1 MFDDDFVFHA
11 FFQQCIH
18 FCLPHISRKYI
29 LHWLKSETFCYLETT
44 SFLLGKPPRQVV
56 CFRIIRPHRMLMEL
70 QNILVNLTDLHAA
83 NPPSHNI
90 CFVQLQSCSLYGLR
104 HMTQEILMMASCQNC
119 NQQRYRTN
127 TVEKVT
133 FENDEATHI
142 IVSAVYLY
150 DLPGEEMQRRVIK
163 TGTLM

>member
-1 MFDDDFVFHA
+1 
-11 FFQQCIH
+11 
-18 FCLPHISRKYI
+18 
-29 LHWLKSETFCYLETT
+29 
-44 SFLLGKPPRQVV
+44 
-56 CFRIIRPHRMLMEL
+56 
-70 QNILVNLTDLHAA
+70 
-83 NPPSHNI
+83 
-90 CFVQLQSCSLYGLR
+90 
-104 HMTQEILMMASCQNC
+104 MTQEILMMASCQNC

-133 FENDEATHI
+133 FENDKATHI